1 MKFSKQRSR
10 PPQAAQ
16 SGRVIHV
23 RRAEVKGS
31 IVLIIVS
38 IRHQA
43 HMLIEW
49 GPRNVVAVRPK
60 LIQHQTRRLG
70 TITRTALTFGNSF
83 QIAARRPSV
92 NTDLSMRIFMS

>member
-1 MKFSKQRSR
+1 MKFSEQRSR
-10 PPQAAQ
+10 PPQAAR
-16 SGRVIHV
+16 SGQVIHV

-38 IRHQA
+38 IHHQA

-49 GPRNVVAVRPK
+49 GPCNVVAVRPK

-70 TITRTALTFGNSF
+70 TITRTTLTFGNSF

-92 NTDLSMRIFMS
+92 NTALSMRIFMS